1 MQRQGRA
8 VRSWWGDS
16 EDEVATRSALGL
28 TWSQEKQQALVICHS
43 GNLERHGALIW
54 HEGFNL
60 AQDATWAAKPRVS
73 SGVPTLHVPRP
84 VTCPRCLSVEVAGA
98 AVCAHCGENLVAV
111 RLPDEDKSVVLVEKK
126 AESVVVSTP
135 SMREEFLRGQ
145 IRTAKAKG
153 YKLGW
158 ALARYKARFG
168 FWPDG
173 GMVAMMRRQ
182 MGV

>member
-1 MQRQGRA
+1 
-8 VRSWWGDS
+8 
-16 EDEVATRSALGL
+16 
-28 TWSQEKQQALVICHS
+28 
-43 GNLERHGALIW
+43 
-54 HEGFNL
+54 
-60 AQDATWAAKPRVS
+60 
-73 SGVPTLHVPRP
+73 
-84 VTCPRCLSVEVAGA
+84 
-98 AVCAHCGENLVAV
+98 
-111 RLPDEDKSVVLVEKK
+111 LPDEDRDVVLVEKK

-135 SMREEFLRGQ
+135 SMREDFLRGQ

-173 GMVAMMRRQ
+173 GMVVMMRRQ

>member
-1 MQRQGRA
+1 
-8 VRSWWGDS
+8 
-16 EDEVATRSALGL
+16 
-28 TWSQEKQQALVICHS
+28 
-43 GNLERHGALIW
+43 
-54 HEGFNL
+54 
-60 AQDATWAAKPRVS
+60 
-73 SGVPTLHVPRP
+73 LHPPRP

-98 AVCAHCGENLVAV
+98 TVCAHCGESLVTA
-111 RLPDEDKSVVLVEKK
+111 RLPDEDRDIVLVEKK
-126 AESVVVSTP
+126 AESIVVSTP
-135 SMREEFLRGQ
+135 SVREDFLRGQ
-145 IRTAKAKG
+145 IRTAKSKG